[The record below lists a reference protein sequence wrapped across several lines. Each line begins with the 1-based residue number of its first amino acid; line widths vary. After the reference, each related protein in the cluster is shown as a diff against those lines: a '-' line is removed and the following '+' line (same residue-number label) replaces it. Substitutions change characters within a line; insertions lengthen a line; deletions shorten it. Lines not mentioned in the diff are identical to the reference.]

1 MAVVSPAGL
10 ADLPRIAAVSWAAF
24 ENSLIQQRIFRDV
37 SKEAHGAQTVAR
49 LQRALDNNRQ
59 AVYKAV
65 VDDEI
70 VAFALWELPHPDEEP
85 TESPEEAQKKEEKR
99 YPAGT
104 NLELARDL
112 FGQLDLG
119 IKEPHYHLQLLGTDP
134 RFQRTGAG
142 SALLRWGCKRADDD
156 GVDVYLESSAVGIPL
171 YRRAQFEIF
180 GEPIKA
186 KADPDLVLW
195 PMRRPALTFH
205 PVNLV
210 DLPYLAPLHNRAFG
224 PTAVMQYAF
233 SDVTPEAGESFFI
246 QRFGVFIHKRDQEGE
261 RIMLTCAKRGE
272 RYVGL
277 AFSHY
282 EPEAK
287 DRTNSGEK
295 RFWPEG
301 ANVERALEYLAGTL
315 DDHKKKVPFAHWS
328 LNILSV
334 LPEDQGSG
342 IGRRLVE
349 QLFQIAKRDV
359 GRPLYERMGFK
370 HFADILVAK
379 EDKEVKLWPMI
390 YEHPQ
395 E

>member
-1 MAVVSPAGL
+1 
-10 ADLPRIAAVSWAAF
+10 
-24 ENSLIQQRIFRDV
+24 
-37 SKEAHGAQTVAR
+37 
-49 LQRALDNNRQ
+49 
-59 AVYKAV
+59 
-65 VDDEI
+65 
-70 VAFALWELPHPDEEP
+70 
-85 TESPEEAQKKEEKR
+85 
-99 YPAGT
+99 
-104 NLELARDL
+104 
-112 FGQLDLG
+112 
-119 IKEPHYHLQLLGTDP
+119 
-134 RFQRTGAG
+134 
-142 SALLRWGCKRADDD
+142 
-156 GVDVYLESSAVGIPL
+156 
-171 YRRAQFEIF
+171 
-180 GEPIKA
+180 
-186 KADPDLVLW
+186 
-195 PMRRPALTFH
+195 MRRPALTFH

-261 RIMLTCAKRGE
+261 RIRLTCAKRGE

-315 DDHKKKVPFAHWS
+315 DDHKKKVPFAHWCEFPRVAS
-328 LNILSV
+328 TVNSELIREPLTALNILSV

-349 QLFQIAKRDV
+349 QLFQIAKRDGV
-359 GRPLYERMGFK
+359 PVTLESTECACAFRCGRRCY
-370 HFADILVAK
+370 
-379 EDKEVKLWPMI
+379 
-390 YEHPQ
+390 
-395 E
+395 